1 MARVAS
7 EFPKPGCVRV
17 LLLTSKDG
25 GQPKCPQWLLL
36 WEFSPFQLLC
46 LLRLLHVFLGDVG
59 VPVLLPSAFVFASVP
74 SYWQREDRTPVLHFH
89 FQVTE
94 TVITWL
100 LFEPELE
107 RQLLRDDYFF
117 ATAKKTLFF
126 LRKLYS
132 KSDNKCIKL

>member
-1 MARVAS
+1 MADVTEPKSLGSRPNSPNPDACARDAS
-7 EFPKPGCVRV
+7 DV
-17 LLLTSKDG
+17 KDG

-59 VPVLLPSAFVFASVP
+59 VPVLLPSTFLFASVP

-94 TVITWL
+94 TVTAWL

-107 RQLLRDDYFF
+107 RQFS
-117 ATAKKTLFF
+117 F

-132 KSDNKCIKL
+132 QNG